1 MQGQCF
7 GQYLKYAA
15 QSSGT
20 SGTLVRCPF
29 VDDSAA
35 RCDIIIDPSL
45 VDAFNAAV
53 RAAGL
58 GVYRMTCGKPATSFC
73 ISSRFH
79 CLVFRVRS
87 KAMDQNSEEEWQI
100 FNNICG
106 SLLKLAWCGALLVAW
121 GCCFVKRPRLLHR
134 ANLAAAHEP
143 AAKAV
148 HGHVCRRRFA
158 LPLRRLRYAS

>member
-35 RCDIIIDPSL
+35 RCDVIIDPSL

-58 GVYRMTCGKPATSFC
+58 GVYRLTCGKPAAAFFFFAFLHAFIFWVFACVQKLWTKTVKKSGRFSATYTEVC
-73 ISSRFH
+73 SS
-79 CLVFRVRS
+79 
-87 KAMDQNSEEEWQI
+87 
-100 FNNICG
+100 
-106 SLLKLAWCGALLVAW
+106 
-121 GCCFVKRPRLLHR
+121 
-134 ANLAAAHEP
+134 
-143 AAKAV
+143 
-148 HGHVCRRRFA
+148 
-158 LPLRRLRYAS
+158 